1 MKAISTKEAPAAIGP
16 YSQAIDSGAGLVFVS
31 GQLPI
36 DPATGAFPEGG
47 VAEQARQ
54 SLLNA
59 QAILRAA
66 GLELADV
73 VKTTVFLADMGDFAA
88 MNAVYATFFAEPFP
102 ARSAVAVKTLPKGA
116 LVEIWI
122 GGFLGWVAWGPIGAL
137 IGYLLGKAV
146 DTYIDGSHQ
155 LPGGDGWER
164 QQGQGTYRQQT
175 GQSPYGQTQSRQN
188 RYTADEQRNSFF
200 VSLLVL
206 SSAVIKADGRTHP
219 AELRTVREFIRT
231 NFGEQAASQAEQIL
245 QRLDSQ
251 QVNIYSVGGQI
262 AANMNYS
269 QRLQLFQ
276 YLVSIATAD
285 GDFSASEKS
294 VLEAIAS
301 AIRLTSSDAASI
313 IAMYYKETD
322 SAYTVLEISPSATDD
337 EVRTAYRRMAMKYH
351 PDRVA
356 TLGPDVQK
364 AAEEKFKKIQ
374 EAYAA
379 IKKQRGI
386 Q

>member
-1 MKAISTKEAPAAIGP
+1 MSKAK
-16 YSQAIDSGAGLVFVS
+16 
-31 GQLPI
+31 
-36 DPATGAFPEGG
+36 
-47 VAEQARQ
+47 
-54 SLLNA
+54 
-59 QAILRAA
+59 
-66 GLELADV
+66 
-73 VKTTVFLADMGDFAA
+73 
-88 MNAVYATFFAEPFP
+88 
-102 ARSAVAVKTLPKGA
+102 
-116 LVEIWI
+116 WI

-146 DTYIDGSHQ
+146 DTYIDGAHQ
-155 LPGGDGWER
+155 LPGGDGWEQR
-164 QQGQGTYRQQT
+164 QSGQGSYRQQT
-175 GQSPYGQTQSRQN
+175 GQGPYDRGTSTQSRQG

-276 YLVSIATAD
+276 YLVSIATSD

-301 AIRLTSSDAASI
+301 AIRLTSTDTASI
-313 IAMYYKETD
+313 IAMYYKEAD

-337 EVRTAYRRMAMKYH
+337 EVRSAYRRMAMKYH

-356 TLGPDVQK
+356 TLGPEVQK

-374 EAYAA
+374 EAYAT

>member
-1 MKAISTKEAPAAIGP
+1 M
-16 YSQAIDSGAGLVFVS
+16 GAG
-31 GQLPI
+31 
-36 DPATGAFPEGG
+36 
-47 VAEQARQ
+47 
-54 SLLNA
+54 
-59 QAILRAA
+59 
-66 GLELADV
+66 
-73 VKTTVFLADMGDFAA
+73 K
-88 MNAVYATFFAEPFP
+88 
-102 ARSAVAVKTLPKGA
+102 
-116 LVEIWI
+116 WI

-155 LPGGDGWER
+155 LPGGDGWEQR
-164 QQGQGTYRQQT
+164 QSGQGSYRQQT
-175 GQSPYGQTQSRQN
+175 GQGPYDRGSSTQSRQG

-245 QRLDSQ
+245 QRLDRQ

-276 YLVSIATAD
+276 YLVSIATSD

-301 AIRLTSSDAASI
+301 AIRLTSTDAASI
-313 IAMYYKETD
+313 IAMYYKEAD

-337 EVRTAYRRMAMKYH
+337 EVRSAYRRMAMKYH

-356 TLGPDVQK
+356 TLGPEVQK

-374 EAYAA
+374 EAYAT

>member
-1 MKAISTKEAPAAIGP
+1 MSKAK
-16 YSQAIDSGAGLVFVS
+16 
-31 GQLPI
+31 
-36 DPATGAFPEGG
+36 
-47 VAEQARQ
+47 
-54 SLLNA
+54 
-59 QAILRAA
+59 
-66 GLELADV
+66 
-73 VKTTVFLADMGDFAA
+73 
-88 MNAVYATFFAEPFP
+88 
-102 ARSAVAVKTLPKGA
+102 
-116 LVEIWI
+116 WI

-164 QQGQGTYRQQT
+164 QQEQGSYRRQT
-175 GQSPYGQTQSRQN
+175 GQGPYSQDRSTQSRQG

-276 YLVSIATAD
+276 YLVSIATSD

-301 AIRLTSSDAASI
+301 AIRLTSTDAASI

-337 EVRTAYRRMAMKYH
+337 EVRSAYRRMAMKYH

-356 TLGPDVQK
+356 TLGPEVQK

>member
-1 MKAISTKEAPAAIGP
+1 MSKAK
-16 YSQAIDSGAGLVFVS
+16 
-31 GQLPI
+31 
-36 DPATGAFPEGG
+36 
-47 VAEQARQ
+47 
-54 SLLNA
+54 
-59 QAILRAA
+59 
-66 GLELADV
+66 
-73 VKTTVFLADMGDFAA
+73 
-88 MNAVYATFFAEPFP
+88 
-102 ARSAVAVKTLPKGA
+102 
-116 LVEIWI
+116 WI

-164 QQGQGTYRQQT
+164 QQEQGSYRRQT
-175 GQSPYGQTQSRQN
+175 GQGPYTQDRSTQSRQG

-276 YLVSIATAD
+276 YLVSIATSA

-301 AIRLTSSDAASI
+301 AIRLTSTDAASI

-337 EVRTAYRRMAMKYH
+337 EVRSAYRRMAMKYH

-356 TLGPDVQK
+356 TLGPEVQK

>member
-1 MKAISTKEAPAAIGP
+1 MGKAK
-16 YSQAIDSGAGLVFVS
+16 
-31 GQLPI
+31 
-36 DPATGAFPEGG
+36 
-47 VAEQARQ
+47 
-54 SLLNA
+54 
-59 QAILRAA
+59 
-66 GLELADV
+66 
-73 VKTTVFLADMGDFAA
+73 
-88 MNAVYATFFAEPFP
+88 
-102 ARSAVAVKTLPKGA
+102 
-116 LVEIWI
+116 WI

-155 LPGGDGWER
+155 LPGGDGWDQR
-164 QQGQGTYRQQT
+164 QSRQGSYRQQT
-175 GQSPYGQTQSRQN
+175 GQGQYDRGSSTQSRQG

-231 NFGEQAASQAEQIL
+231 NFGEQAAAQAEQIL

-301 AIRLTSSDAASI
+301 AIRLTSTDAASI
-313 IAMYYKETD
+313 IAMYYKEAD

-337 EVRTAYRRMAMKYH
+337 EVRSAYRRMAMKYH

-356 TLGPDVQK
+356 TLGPEVQK

>member
-1 MKAISTKEAPAAIGP
+1 MSKAK
-16 YSQAIDSGAGLVFVS
+16 
-31 GQLPI
+31 
-36 DPATGAFPEGG
+36 
-47 VAEQARQ
+47 
-54 SLLNA
+54 
-59 QAILRAA
+59 
-66 GLELADV
+66 
-73 VKTTVFLADMGDFAA
+73 
-88 MNAVYATFFAEPFP
+88 
-102 ARSAVAVKTLPKGA
+102 
-116 LVEIWI
+116 WI

-155 LPGGDGWER
+155 LPGGDGWEQR
-164 QQGQGTYRQQT
+164 QSGQGSYRQQT
-175 GQSPYGQTQSRQN
+175 GQGPYNRGQSTQSRQG

-219 AELRTVREFIRT
+219 AELRTVREFIRS

-276 YLVSIATAD
+276 YLVSIATSD

-301 AIRLTSSDAASI
+301 AIRLTSTDAASI
-313 IAMYYKETD
+313 IAMYYKEAD

-337 EVRTAYRRMAMKYH
+337 EVRSAYRRMAMKYH

-356 TLGPDVQK
+356 TLGPEVQK

>member
-1 MKAISTKEAPAAIGP
+1 MSKAK
-16 YSQAIDSGAGLVFVS
+16 
-31 GQLPI
+31 
-36 DPATGAFPEGG
+36 
-47 VAEQARQ
+47 
-54 SLLNA
+54 
-59 QAILRAA
+59 
-66 GLELADV
+66 
-73 VKTTVFLADMGDFAA
+73 
-88 MNAVYATFFAEPFP
+88 
-102 ARSAVAVKTLPKGA
+102 
-116 LVEIWI
+116 WI

-155 LPGGDGWER
+155 LPGGDSWER
-164 QQGQGTYRQQT
+164 QQEQGSYRRQT
-175 GQSPYGQTQSRQN
+175 GQGPYTQDRSTQSRQG

-276 YLVSIATAD
+276 YLVSIATSD

-301 AIRLTSSDAASI
+301 AIRLTSTDAASI
-313 IAMYYKETD
+313 IAMYCKETD
-322 SAYTVLEISPSATDD
+322 SAYTVLEISPSATDE
-337 EVRTAYRRMAMKYH
+337 EVRSAYRRMAMKYH

-356 TLGPDVQK
+356 TLGPEVQK

>member
-1 MKAISTKEAPAAIGP
+1 MGKAK
-16 YSQAIDSGAGLVFVS
+16 
-31 GQLPI
+31 
-36 DPATGAFPEGG
+36 
-47 VAEQARQ
+47 
-54 SLLNA
+54 
-59 QAILRAA
+59 
-66 GLELADV
+66 
-73 VKTTVFLADMGDFAA
+73 
-88 MNAVYATFFAEPFP
+88 
-102 ARSAVAVKTLPKGA
+102 
-116 LVEIWI
+116 WI

-155 LPGGDGWER
+155 LPGGDGWEQR
-164 QQGQGTYRQQT
+164 QSGQGSYRQQT
-175 GQSPYGQTQSRQN
+175 GQGPYDRGTSTQSRQG

-231 NFGEQAASQAEQIL
+231 NFGEQAAAQAEQIL

-276 YLVSIATAD
+276 YLVSIATSD

-301 AIRLTSSDAASI
+301 AIRLTSTDAASI
-313 IAMYYKETD
+313 IAMYYKEAD

-337 EVRTAYRRMAMKYH
+337 EVRSAYRRMAMKYH

-356 TLGPDVQK
+356 TLGPEVQK

>member
-1 MKAISTKEAPAAIGP
+1 M
-16 YSQAIDSGAGLVFVS
+16 GAG
-31 GQLPI
+31 
-36 DPATGAFPEGG
+36 
-47 VAEQARQ
+47 
-54 SLLNA
+54 
-59 QAILRAA
+59 
-66 GLELADV
+66 
-73 VKTTVFLADMGDFAA
+73 K
-88 MNAVYATFFAEPFP
+88 
-102 ARSAVAVKTLPKGA
+102 
-116 LVEIWI
+116 WI

-155 LPGGDGWER
+155 LPGGDGWEQR
-164 QQGQGTYRQQT
+164 QSGQGSYRQQNGQGPYDR
-175 GQSPYGQTQSRQN
+175 GQSTQSRQG

-231 NFGEQAASQAEQIL
+231 NFGEQAAAQAEQIL
-245 QRLDSQ
+245 QRLDRE

-276 YLVSIATAD
+276 YLVSIATSD

-301 AIRLTSSDAASI
+301 AIRLTSTDAASI
-313 IAMYYKETD
+313 IAMYYKEAD

-337 EVRTAYRRMAMKYH
+337 EVRSAYRRMAMKYH

-356 TLGPDVQK
+356 TLGPEVQK

>member
-1 MKAISTKEAPAAIGP
+1 MGKAK
-16 YSQAIDSGAGLVFVS
+16 
-31 GQLPI
+31 
-36 DPATGAFPEGG
+36 
-47 VAEQARQ
+47 
-54 SLLNA
+54 
-59 QAILRAA
+59 
-66 GLELADV
+66 
-73 VKTTVFLADMGDFAA
+73 
-88 MNAVYATFFAEPFP
+88 
-102 ARSAVAVKTLPKGA
+102 
-116 LVEIWI
+116 WI

-155 LPGGDGWER
+155 LPGGDGWEQR
-164 QQGQGTYRQQT
+164 QSGQGSYRQQT
-175 GQSPYGQTQSRQN
+175 GQGPYDRGTSTQSRQG

-276 YLVSIATAD
+276 YLVSIARAD
-285 GDFSASEKS
+285 GEFSASEKS

-301 AIRLTSSDAASI
+301 AIRLTSTDAASI
-313 IAMYYKETD
+313 IAMYYKEAD

-337 EVRTAYRRMAMKYH
+337 EVRSAYRRMAMKYH

-356 TLGPDVQK
+356 TLGPEVQK

-374 EAYAA
+374 EAYAT

>member
-1 MKAISTKEAPAAIGP
+1 MGKAK
-16 YSQAIDSGAGLVFVS
+16 
-31 GQLPI
+31 
-36 DPATGAFPEGG
+36 
-47 VAEQARQ
+47 
-54 SLLNA
+54 
-59 QAILRAA
+59 
-66 GLELADV
+66 
-73 VKTTVFLADMGDFAA
+73 
-88 MNAVYATFFAEPFP
+88 
-102 ARSAVAVKTLPKGA
+102 
-116 LVEIWI
+116 WI

-155 LPGGDGWER
+155 LPGGDGWEQR
-164 QQGQGTYRQQT
+164 QSGQGSYRQQT
-175 GQSPYGQTQSRQN
+175 GQGQYGQGPSTQSRQG

-231 NFGEQAASQAEQIL
+231 NFGEQAAAQAEQIL
-245 QRLDSQ
+245 QRLDRE

-276 YLVSIATAD
+276 YLVSTATSD
-285 GDFSASEKS
+285 GDFSTSEKS

-301 AIRLTSSDAASI
+301 AIRLTSTDAASI
-313 IAMYYKETD
+313 IAMYYKEAD

-337 EVRTAYRRMAMKYH
+337 EVRSAYRRMAMKYH

-356 TLGPDVQK
+356 TLGPEVQK

-374 EAYAA
+374 EAYAT

>member
-1 MKAISTKEAPAAIGP
+1 M
-16 YSQAIDSGAGLVFVS
+16 GAG
-31 GQLPI
+31 
-36 DPATGAFPEGG
+36 
-47 VAEQARQ
+47 
-54 SLLNA
+54 
-59 QAILRAA
+59 
-66 GLELADV
+66 
-73 VKTTVFLADMGDFAA
+73 K
-88 MNAVYATFFAEPFP
+88 
-102 ARSAVAVKTLPKGA
+102 
-116 LVEIWI
+116 WI

-155 LPGGDGWER
+155 LPGGDGWEQR
-164 QQGQGTYRQQT
+164 QSGQGSYRQQT
-175 GQSPYGQTQSRQN
+175 GQGQYGQGPSTQSRQG

-245 QRLDSQ
+245 QRLDRE

-285 GDFSASEKS
+285 GDFSSSEKS

-313 IAMYYKETD
+313 IAMYYKEAD

-337 EVRTAYRRMAMKYH
+337 EVRSAYRRMAMNYH
-351 PDRVA
+351 PARVA
-356 TLGPDVQK
+356 TLGPEVQK

>member
-1 MKAISTKEAPAAIGP
+1 MSKAK
-16 YSQAIDSGAGLVFVS
+16 
-31 GQLPI
+31 
-36 DPATGAFPEGG
+36 
-47 VAEQARQ
+47 
-54 SLLNA
+54 
-59 QAILRAA
+59 
-66 GLELADV
+66 
-73 VKTTVFLADMGDFAA
+73 
-88 MNAVYATFFAEPFP
+88 
-102 ARSAVAVKTLPKGA
+102 
-116 LVEIWI
+116 WI

-155 LPGGDGWER
+155 LPGGDGWEQR
-164 QQGQGTYRQQT
+164 QSGQGSYRQQT
-175 GQSPYGQTQSRQN
+175 GRGPYTQGQSTQSRQG

-231 NFGEQAASQAEQIL
+231 NFGEQAAAQAEQIL
-245 QRLDSQ
+245 QRLDRE
-251 QVNIYSVGGQI
+251 QVNIYSVGSQI

-276 YLVSIATAD
+276 YLVSIATSD

-301 AIRLTSSDAASI
+301 AILLTSTDAASI
-313 IAMYYKETD
+313 IAMYYKEAD

-337 EVRTAYRRMAMKYH
+337 EVRSAYRRMAMKYH

-356 TLGPDVQK
+356 TLGPEVQK

>member
-1 MKAISTKEAPAAIGP
+1 MSKAK
-16 YSQAIDSGAGLVFVS
+16 
-31 GQLPI
+31 
-36 DPATGAFPEGG
+36 
-47 VAEQARQ
+47 
-54 SLLNA
+54 
-59 QAILRAA
+59 
-66 GLELADV
+66 
-73 VKTTVFLADMGDFAA
+73 
-88 MNAVYATFFAEPFP
+88 
-102 ARSAVAVKTLPKGA
+102 
-116 LVEIWI
+116 WI

-155 LPGGDGWER
+155 LPGGDGWEQR
-164 QQGQGTYRQQT
+164 QTGQGSYRQQT
-175 GQSPYGQTQSRQN
+175 GRGPYTQGQSTQSRQG

-231 NFGEQAASQAEQIL
+231 NFGEQAAAQAEQIL
-245 QRLDSQ
+245 QRLDRE
-251 QVNIYSVGGQI
+251 QVNIYSVGSQI

-276 YLVSIATAD
+276 YLVSIATSD
-285 GDFSASEKS
+285 GDFSTSEKS

-301 AIRLTSSDAASI
+301 AIRLTSTDAASI
-313 IAMYYKETD
+313 IAMYFKEAD

-337 EVRTAYRRMAMKYH
+337 EVRSAYRRMAMKYH
-351 PDRVA
+351 PDRVV
-356 TLGPDVQK
+356 TLGPEVQK

-374 EAYAA
+374 EAYAT

>member
-1 MKAISTKEAPAAIGP
+1 MGAIKWI
-16 YSQAIDSGAGLVFVS
+16 AGV
-31 GQLPI
+31 
-36 DPATGAFPEGG
+36 
-47 VAEQARQ
+47 
-54 SLLNA
+54 
-59 QAILRAA
+59 
-66 GLELADV
+66 
-73 VKTTVFLADMGDFAA
+73 
-88 MNAVYATFFAEPFP
+88 
-102 ARSAVAVKTLPKGA
+102 
-116 LVEIWI
+116 
-122 GGFLGWVAWGPIGAL
+122 LGWVAWGPIGAL
-137 IGYLLGKAV
+137 IGYFLGEAV
-146 DTYIDGSHQ
+146 DEYIDGSRQ
-155 LPGGDGWER
+155 LPGGDGWQDSQR
-164 QQGQGTYRQQT
+164 QSGQGSYRQQT
-175 GQSPYGQTQSRQN
+175 GQRQSTQSRQG

-219 AELRTVREFIRT
+219 AELRTVREFIRA
-231 NFGEQAASQAEQIL
+231 NFGDQAAAQAEQIL
-245 QRLDSQ
+245 QQLDSQ

-276 YLVSIATAD
+276 YLVSIATSD

-301 AIRLTSSDAASI
+301 AIRLTSTDAASI

-337 EVRTAYRRMAMKYH
+337 EVRSAYRRMAMKYH

-356 TLGPDVQK
+356 TLGPEVQK

-374 EAYAA
+374 EAYAT

>member
-1 MKAISTKEAPAAIGP
+1 MHRRP
-16 YSQAIDSGAGLVFVS
+16 QAVR
-31 GQLPI
+31 
-36 DPATGAFPEGG
+36 T
-47 VAEQARQ
+47 
-54 SLLNA
+54 
-59 QAILRAA
+59 
-66 GLELADV
+66 
-73 VKTTVFLADMGDFAA
+73 
-88 MNAVYATFFAEPFP
+88 
-102 ARSAVAVKTLPKGA
+102 
-116 LVEIWI
+116 WI

-164 QQGQGTYRQQT
+164 QQEQGSYRRQT
-175 GQSPYGQTQSRQN
+175 GQGPYTQDRSTQSRQG

-276 YLVSIATAD
+276 YLVSIATSD

-301 AIRLTSSDAASI
+301 AIRLTSTDAASI

-337 EVRTAYRRMAMKYH
+337 EVRSAYRRMAMKYH

-356 TLGPDVQK
+356 TLGPEVQK

>member
-1 MKAISTKEAPAAIGP
+1 MSKAK
-16 YSQAIDSGAGLVFVS
+16 
-31 GQLPI
+31 
-36 DPATGAFPEGG
+36 
-47 VAEQARQ
+47 
-54 SLLNA
+54 
-59 QAILRAA
+59 
-66 GLELADV
+66 
-73 VKTTVFLADMGDFAA
+73 
-88 MNAVYATFFAEPFP
+88 
-102 ARSAVAVKTLPKGA
+102 
-116 LVEIWI
+116 WI

-164 QQGQGTYRQQT
+164 QQEQGSYRRQT
-175 GQSPYGQTQSRQN
+175 GQGPYTQDRSTQSRQG

-206 SSAVIKADGRTHP
+206 SSAVINADGRTHP

-276 YLVSIATAD
+276 YLVSIATSD

-301 AIRLTSSDAASI
+301 AIRLTSTDAASI

-337 EVRTAYRRMAMKYH
+337 EVRSAYRRMAMKYH

-356 TLGPDVQK
+356 TLGPEVQK

>member
-1 MKAISTKEAPAAIGP
+1 MGKAK
-16 YSQAIDSGAGLVFVS
+16 
-31 GQLPI
+31 
-36 DPATGAFPEGG
+36 
-47 VAEQARQ
+47 
-54 SLLNA
+54 
-59 QAILRAA
+59 
-66 GLELADV
+66 
-73 VKTTVFLADMGDFAA
+73 
-88 MNAVYATFFAEPFP
+88 
-102 ARSAVAVKTLPKGA
+102 
-116 LVEIWI
+116 WI

-155 LPGGDGWER
+155 LPGGDGWEQR
-164 QQGQGTYRQQT
+164 QEQGSYRRQT
-175 GQSPYGQTQSRQN
+175 GQGPYNQGQSTQSRQN

-276 YLVSIATAD
+276 YLVSIATSD

-301 AIRLTSSDAASI
+301 AIRLTSTDAASI
-313 IAMYYKETD
+313 IAMYFKEAD

-337 EVRTAYRRMAMKYH
+337 EVRSAYRRMAMKYH

-356 TLGPDVQK
+356 TLGPEVQK
-364 AAEEKFKKIQ
+364 AAEGKFKKIQ